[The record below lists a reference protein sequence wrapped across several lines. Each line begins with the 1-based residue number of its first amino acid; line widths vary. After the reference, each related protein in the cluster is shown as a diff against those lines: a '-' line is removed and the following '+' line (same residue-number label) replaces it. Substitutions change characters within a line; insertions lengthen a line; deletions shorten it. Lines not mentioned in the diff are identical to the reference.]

1 MYNHYG
7 PGFGVKFNHPLYEH
21 YRKEIQSDLTIVLD
35 GTENEEL
42 ILKILKESLENK
54 KTFYENAPE
63 KIKKSMREYKKLTDQ
78 GVLF

>member
-7 PGFGVKFNHPLYEH
+7 AGFGVKFNHPLYEQ

-63 KIKKSMREYKKLTDQ
+63 KIKKSMKEYKKLTDQ